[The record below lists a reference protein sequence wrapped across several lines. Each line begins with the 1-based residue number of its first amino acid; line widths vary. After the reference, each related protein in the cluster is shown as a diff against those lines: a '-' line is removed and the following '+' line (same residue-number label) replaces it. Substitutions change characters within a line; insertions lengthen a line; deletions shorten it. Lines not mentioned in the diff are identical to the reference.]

1 MSIVIRQFGPAVK
14 KSSSPSGQQSR
25 CRRTWHIA
33 HPVPHGDGEC
43 CIEHWTSHRAQS
55 GSTASSA
62 RSKRFIASPTAV
74 VLAEWGRTRIAPVR
88 TGRRGASPGKQ
99 TQRIGRLREYM
110 LRARLNAAEEKR
122 FNMSSITG
130 VVYRVVMRNEY
141 TCSKKDKVATKRL
154 ACVWNGTI
162 QVCTEA

>member
-1 MSIVIRQFGPAVK
+1 
-14 KSSSPSGQQSR
+14 
-25 CRRTWHIA
+25 
-33 HPVPHGDGEC
+33 
-43 CIEHWTSHRAQS
+43 
-55 GSTASSA
+55 
-62 RSKRFIASPTAV
+62 
-74 VLAEWGRTRIAPVR
+74 
-88 TGRRGASPGKQ
+88 
-99 TQRIGRLREYM
+99 M

-141 TCSKKDKVATKRL
+141 TCSKKDKVATKWL